1 MTKQK
6 QTRTRILGLV
16 SLSLIIAAGTYG
28 FASMNTAIHSAGVMD
43 AGYGVK
49 STYDVS
55 RVIYTLNIEDPS
67 SFTAVEFVI
76 EGKADAL
83 VAGVSATKNG
93 QITWADDCEKN
104 DYKWTCTFDESID
117 VLAADWLYV
126 SSIQEEK

>member
-6 QTRTRILGLV
+6 QTRYRVLGLV

-28 FASMNTAIHSAGVMD
+28 FASMNTSIHSAGIMD
-43 AGYGVK
+43 AGYGTQSV
-49 STYDVS
+49 YDVS
-55 RVIYTLNIEDPS
+55 RVIYILNVDAPG

-76 EGKADAL
+76 EGEADAV

-104 DYKWTCTFDESID
+104 DYKWTCSFDESIN
-117 VLAADWLYV
+117 VLAADWLHV
-126 SSIQEEK
+126 SSIQ

>member
-28 FASMNTAIHSAGVMD
+28 FASMNTNIHGAGVLD

-49 STYDVS
+49 TEYDIS
-55 RVIYTLNIEDPS
+55 RVIYTLDVEDPGT
-67 SFTAVEFVI
+67 FTAVNFVI
-76 EGKADAL
+76 DEDGAGL

-117 VLAADWLYV
+117 VLVADWLYV
-126 SSIQEEK
+126 SSIQ

>member
-6 QTRTRILGLV
+6 QTRYRVLGLV

-28 FASMNTAIHSAGVMD
+28 FASMNTTILGAGVLD
-43 AGYGVK
+43 AGYGTQSV
-49 STYDVS
+49 YDVS
-55 RVIYTLNIEDPS
+55 RVIYILNVEAPG
-67 SFTAVEFVI
+67 SFTAVEFII
-76 EGKADAL
+76 EGEADAV

-117 VLAADWLYV
+117 VLAADWLHV
-126 SSIQEEK
+126 SSIQ